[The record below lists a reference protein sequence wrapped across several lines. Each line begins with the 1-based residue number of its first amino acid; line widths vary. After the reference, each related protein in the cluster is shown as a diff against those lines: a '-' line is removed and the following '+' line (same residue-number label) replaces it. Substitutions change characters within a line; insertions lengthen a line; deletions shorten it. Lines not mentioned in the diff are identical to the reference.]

1 MIRDAYLICKFHEKA
16 AEKMI
21 PTDNFYDYFV
31 QLIKHTNELF
41 SKYNIREGDSIY
53 GTNMAFS
60 ARYLEK
66 YKGKK
71 VLSLIFAMFADLS
84 QWWEKNLK
92 DFKYGIWVQMRQSLT
107 SVTMQV
113 FNILEAKDFI
123 FMGDDKIMHDGKVF
137 LVQIKDIEEV
147 NKYWESLLSIIPE
160 KSPEK

>member
-1 MIRDAYLICKFHEKA
+1 
-16 AEKMI
+16 
-21 PTDNFYDYFV
+21 
-31 QLIKHTNELF
+31 
-41 SKYNIREGDSIY
+41 
-53 GTNMAFS
+53 MAFS